1 MTCIC
6 QSYLLPCFF
15 GEDCVCPA
23 CFQVHHTSGM
33 SRGSSSSGQS
43 SRGKWNDFRFGQDVG
58 LQFLEGAS
66 LRIFQFQF
74 WSGCC
79 IAVP

>member
-1 MTCIC
+1 VIYIC

-15 GEDCVCPA
+15 GEGCVCPA
-23 CFQVHHTSGM
+23 CFQVHHTSAM
-33 SRGSSSSGQS
+33 SHASSSSGQS

-58 LQFLEGAS
+58 LQFLGGAS
-66 LRIFQFQF
+66 LRIFQLQV